1 MKIGEIIKS
10 SVAFSD
16 SKAAVLN
23 IVYTEKL
30 LSDRISALLK
40 PFDLST
46 EQFNVLRILRG
57 QKGSPASMNL
67 IQERMLAKTSNTT
80 RLVDK
85 LLGKELVERKLCPD
99 NRRMVEVTITAS
111 GLELLGKAEKGIEA
125 FENSFAQTLS
135 AQDLILLNRLLEI
148 FRDGISSDYPNSKN
162 L

>member
-125 FENSFAQTLS
+125 FENSFAQTLP
-135 AQDLILLNRLLEI
+135 AQDLILLNRLLEL